1 MDATPLIDPVRAGEA
16 DMTIAVFIDRVKRG
30 GHGLVVGLSGA
41 GIERATGWRPAQ
53 PLNGQRCL
61 TRDAFEAARPLAAG
75 WGAETGLTIDLY
87 RRGLRIVEVEVP
99 MAHRPTGSDW
109 RGQLHRAHQLADVA
123 RALATR
129 EPAVRA
135 VASHLP
141 AGAGA
146 GAARRPAIR
155 AVRPPQG

>member
-1 MDATPLIDPVRAGEA
+1 MA
-16 DMTIAVFIDRVKRG
+16 
-30 GHGLVVGLSGA
+30 
-41 GIERATGWRPAQ
+41 
-53 PLNGQRCL
+53 
-61 TRDAFEAARPLAAG
+61 
-75 WGAETGLTIDLY
+75 
-87 RRGLRIVEVEVP
+87 IVEVEVP
-99 MAHRPTGSDW
+99 MAHRSTGSDW

-123 RALATR
+123 RALAIR

-141 AGAGA
+141 AGALAA

>member
-1 MDATPLIDPVRAGEA
+1 M
-16 DMTIAVFIDRVKRG
+16 
-30 GHGLVVGLSGA
+30 
-41 GIERATGWRPAQ
+41 
-53 PLNGQRCL
+53 
-61 TRDAFEAARPLAAG
+61 PLA
-75 WGAETGLTIDLY
+75 
-87 RRGLRIVEVEVP
+87 
-99 MAHRPTGSDW
+99 HRATGSDW

-135 VASHLP
+135 VTSHLP
-141 AGAGA
+141 AGA